1 MILNAGK
8 GKMEYKKIYNLIVF
22 ENGTIYREF
31 KTKCKLIKP
40 IAGSHGYCTIRINGN
55 NMLVHRLIMEAF
67 RGKSD
72 LTVDHI
78 DGNKLNNSLD
88 NLEYVTLGE
97 NIKRAY
103 YKGLRETALL
113 SLSKPVRFNNKTYKS
128 ATELSKKL
136 GRCESYV
143 SQKIKRNKPINGFK
157 VEFI

>member
-1 MILNAGK
+1 MK
-8 GKMEYKKIYNLIVF
+8 YKKIYNLIIF
-22 ENGTIYREF
+22 ENGTIYREL
-31 KTKCKLIKP
+31 KTRCKLIKP
-40 IAGSHGYCTIRINGN
+40 IAGSSGYCLIGVNGN

-67 RGKSD
+67 HGKSD

-78 DGNKLNNSLD
+78 DGNKINNSLD
-88 NLEYVTLGE
+88 NLEYVTLSE

-103 YKGLRETALL
+103 SKGLKETNIL

-143 SQKIKRNKPINGFK
+143 SQKIKRNKTINGFK

>member
-1 MILNAGK
+1 MK
-8 GKMEYKKIYNLIVF
+8 YKKMYNLIVF

-40 IAGSHGYCTIRINGN
+40 IVGSRGYCKISVNGN

-67 RGKSD
+67 HGKSD

-88 NLEYVTLGE
+88 NLEYVTREE
-97 NIKRAY
+97 NLMRSWKI
-103 YKGLRETALL
+103 GLRDNQRLKQKEQFR
-113 SLSKPVRFNNKTYKS
+113 KPVIWNGILFES

-143 SQKIKRNKPINGFK
+143 SQKIKRNKTINGFK

>member
-1 MILNAGK
+1 
-8 GKMEYKKIYNLIVF
+8 MEYKKIYYLIIF

-31 KTKCKLIKP
+31 ETKCKLFKP
-40 IAGSHGYCTIRINGN
+40 IARSSGYRQIVVNGK
-55 NMLVHRLIMEAF
+55 LRSVHRLIMEAF
-67 RGKSD
+67 HGQSD

-88 NLEYVTLGE
+88 NLEYVTLSE

-128 ATELSKKL
+128 ASELSKKL

>member
-1 MILNAGK
+1 MK
-8 GKMEYKKIYNLIVF
+8 YKKIYNLIIF

-31 KTKCKLIKP
+31 KTRCKLIKP
-40 IAGSHGYCTIRINGN
+40 IAGSRGYCKISVNGN
-55 NMLVHRLIMEAF
+55 SMLVHRLIMEAF

-88 NLEYVTLGE
+88 NLEYVTREE
-97 NIKRAY
+97 NLIRSWKI
-103 YKGLRETALL
+103 GLRDNQRLKQKEQFK
-113 SLSKPVRFNNKTYKS
+113 KPVIWNGILFES

-143 SQKIKRNKPINGFK
+143 SQKIKRNKTINGFK

>member
-1 MILNAGK
+1 MRSVTYKDKYIVYEDGNVYSLSKN
-8 GKMEYKKIYNLIVF
+8 KMMKPTLQKNGYYKIYICNKNTWL
-22 ENGTIYREF
+22 
-31 KTKCKLIKP
+31 
-40 IAGSHGYCTIRINGN
+40 
-55 NMLVHRLIMEAF
+55 HRFIMEAF
-67 RGKSD
+67 NGKSD

-103 YKGLRETALL
+103 YKGLKETTLS

>member
-1 MILNAGK
+1 
-8 GKMEYKKIYNLIVF
+8 MEYKKIYNLIVF

-31 KTKCKLIKP
+31 KTKCKLFKP
-40 IAGSHGYCTIRINGN
+40 IAGGNGYCQITVNGKVIS
-55 NMLVHRLIMEAF
+55 VHRLIMEAF
-67 RGKSD
+67 NGKSD

-103 YKGLRETALL
+103 YKGLKETTLS

-157 VEFI
+157 VEFIEDI

>member
-1 MILNAGK
+1 
-8 GKMEYKKIYNLIVF
+8 
-22 ENGTIYREF
+22 
-31 KTKCKLIKP
+31 
-40 IAGSHGYCTIRINGN
+40 
-55 NMLVHRLIMEAF
+55 MLVHRLIMEAF

-88 NLEYVTLGE
+88 NLEYVTRQE
-97 NIKRAY
+97 NLTRSWKI
-103 YKGLRETALL
+103 GLRDNQRLKQKEQFK
-113 SLSKPVRFNNKTYKS
+113 KPVIWNGILFES

-143 SQKIKRNKPINGFK
+143 SQKIKRNKTINGFK

>member
-1 MILNAGK
+1 
-8 GKMEYKKIYNLIVF
+8 MEYKKIYNLIVF

-103 YKGLRETALL
+103 YKGLRETALS

>member
-1 MILNAGK
+1 MK
-8 GKMEYKKIYNLIVF
+8 YKKIYNLIVF

-40 IAGSHGYCTIRINGN
+40 IAGSSGYCKISVNGN

-88 NLEYVTLGE
+88 NLEYVTRQE
-97 NIKRAY
+97 NLTRSWKI
-103 YKGLRETALL
+103 GLRDNQRLKQKEQFK
-113 SLSKPVRFNNKTYKS
+113 KPVIWNGILFES

-143 SQKIKRNKPINGFK
+143 SQKIKRNKTINGFK

>member
-1 MILNAGK
+1 
-8 GKMEYKKIYNLIVF
+8 MEYKKIYNLIVF

-55 NMLVHRLIMEAF
+55 NMLAHRLIMEAF

-103 YKGLRETALL
+103 YKGLRETALS

>member
-1 MILNAGK
+1 
-8 GKMEYKKIYNLIVF
+8 
-22 ENGTIYREF
+22 
-31 KTKCKLIKP
+31 
-40 IAGSHGYCTIRINGN
+40 
-55 NMLVHRLIMEAF
+55 MLVHRLIMEAF

-103 YKGLRETALL
+103 YKGLRETALS

>member
-1 MILNAGK
+1 
-8 GKMEYKKIYNLIVF
+8 MEYKKIYNLIVF

-31 KTKCKLIKP
+31 KTKCNLIKP
-40 IAGSHGYCTIRINGN
+40 IVGSSGYYKITVNGKVIS
-55 NMLVHRLIMEAF
+55 VHRLIMEAF
-67 RGKSD
+67 HGKSD

-78 DGNKLNNSLD
+78 YGNKINNSLD
-88 NLEYVTLGE
+88 NLEYVTLSE

-103 YKGLRETALL
+103 YKGLKETTLL

-128 ATELSKKL
+128 ATGLSKKL